1 MKPYST
7 HPPETTVLEDTKE
20 FAALEEEWEDL
31 YQDAPLATPF
41 QSWAWLYSWWEFY
54 GEGYELRLVTVRN
67 EGVLVGIVP
76 LMLKRRWG
84 FGRLLFVGTGITD
97 YLDMLAR
104 RGWEGYVSQAAREA
118 LWRMGYWHVVELH
131 ELRPAAAAWGVF
143 DGWAGPRTRMH
154 LTGFDCPVIDVKPWD
169 ELLMSLK
176 RKIRY
181 DVRRNVRRAD
191 EDGVRCELV
200 GPADAELAARRLVAL
215 NLEQWEER
223 GISPEAL
230 TRRFEAHLEA
240 AARRMTARDSGAI
253 SEVRLDGEAIASHFF
268 VFGRDFVAEY
278 MVGSGKE
285 SLRRYQVSSLF
296 IRDGLQLARQRNVA
310 CLDLLRGEE
319 PYKLRWTSKAV
330 ANHRVILGRNLLFW
344 GPYVGYRLL
353 RSRARRFVEQE
364 GTSPWIKTILN
375 PFRGRR
381 STHKSYSASRRQE
394 SGEK

>member
-7 HPPETTVLEDTKE
+7 HPPETTILEDTKE

-54 GEGYELRLVTVRN
+54 GEGYELRLITVRDD
-67 EGVLVGIVP
+67 EGLLIGLAP
-76 LMLKRRWG
+76 LMLERGLG
-84 FGRLLFVGTGITD
+84 FRKLLFVGTGPTD
-97 YLDMLAR
+97 YLDVLAR
-104 RGWEGYVSQAAREA
+104 EGWETRVLEA
-118 LWRMGYWHVVELH
+118 LARTLRQMGSWQVVDLH
-131 ELRPAAAAWGVF
+131 QLRPDAAAWGICRHW
-143 DGWAGPRTRMH
+143 DGPQLGVWQSN
-154 LTGFDCPVIDVKPWD
+154 CPVIDAKPWD
-169 ELLMSLK
+169 ELLMSLSK
-176 RKIRY
+176 NLRST
-181 DVRRNVRRAD
+181 VRRNVRRAD

-200 GPADAELAARRLVAL
+200 GPADAERAARRLVAL

-240 AARRMTARDSGAI
+240 VARRMTARDSGAI

-268 VFGRDFVAEY
+268 VFGRDFVGEY

-296 IRDGLQLARQRNVA
+296 IRDGLQLARQRDVG

-319 PYKLRWTSKAV
+319 PYKLRWTSKTV
-330 ANHRVILGRNLLFW
+330 PNHRVILGRNLLFW

-353 RSRARRFVEQE
+353 RSRARQFVEQE
-364 GTSPWIKTILN
+364 STPPWIKTILN
-375 PFRGRR
+375 PFRQR
-381 STHKSYSASRRQE
+381 YSGSP
-394 SGEK
+394 

>member
-7 HPPETTVLEDTKE
+7 HPPETAVLEDAE
-20 FAALEEEWEDL
+20 GFAALEREWEDL

-41 QSWAWLYSWWEFY
+41 QSWEWLYSWWEFY
-54 GEGYELRLVTVRN
+54 GEPYELRLITVRN
-67 EGVLVGIVP
+67 ESGVLVGIVP

-97 YLDMLAR
+97 YLDLLAR

-118 LWRMGYWHVVELH
+118 LWRMGSWHVAELH
-131 ELRPAAAAWGVF
+131 ELRPTAAAWAVF
-143 DGWAGPRTRMH
+143 EEWAGPRTRMH
-154 LTGFDCPVIDVKPWD
+154 QTNCPVIEVKPWD
-169 ELLMSLK
+169 ELLMSFK

-181 DVRRNVRRAD
+181 DVRRNIRRAD

-200 GPADAELAARRLVAL
+200 GAPHAQQAARTLVAL

-240 AARRMTARDSGAI
+240 AARRMTARDLGGI
-253 SEVRLDGEAIASHFF
+253 SEVLLDGEAIASHFF
-268 VFGRDFVAEY
+268 VFGRDFVGEY

-296 IRDGLQLARQRNVA
+296 IRDGLQLARQRNA
-310 CLDLLRGEE
+310 GWLDLLRGEE

-330 ANHRVILGRNLLFW
+330 ANHRAILGRNPLFW

-353 RSRARRFVEQE
+353 RSKARRFVEQE
-364 GTSPWIKTILN
+364 STPPWIKTILN
-375 PFRGRR
+375 PFRQR
-381 STHKSYSASRRQE
+381 YSGSP
-394 SGEK
+394 

>member
-1 MKPYST
+1 MKASPA
-7 HPPETTVLEDTKE
+7 HPPEIAIIDDAKE

-31 YQDAPLATPF
+31 YRDAPLATPF

-54 GEGYELRLVTVRN
+54 GEEYELRLITIRN
-67 EGVLVGIVP
+67 EDLLVGIFP

-97 YLDMLAR
+97 YLDLLAR
-104 RGWEGYVSQAAREA
+104 EGWESYVSEAAREA
-118 LWRMGYWHVVELH
+118 LWRIGSWHVAEFH
-131 ELRPAAAAWGVF
+131 ELRPSAVAWSLF
-143 DGWAGPRTRMH
+143 DNWAGPRTRIH
-154 LTGFDCPVIDVKPWD
+154 QTNCPVIEVKPWD
-169 ELLMSLK
+169 EVLMSLK

-181 DVRRNVRRAD
+181 DIRRNVRRAD

-200 GPADAELAARRLVAL
+200 GPADAERAARRLVAL

-240 AARRMTARDSGAI
+240 AAHRMTARDSGGI
-253 SEVRLDGEAIASHFF
+253 SEVRLNGEAIASHFF
-268 VFGRDFVAEY
+268 VFGRGFVGEY

-296 IRDGLQLARQRNVA
+296 IRDGLEIARERNVA

-330 ANHRVILGRNLLFW
+330 SNHRVILGRTPVLW
-344 GPYVGYRLL
+344 GPYVAYRLA
-353 RSRARRFVEQE
+353 RSKARRYVEE
-364 GTSPWIKTILN
+364 ESTPRWIKSVLQ
-375 PFRGRR
+375 PLRR
-381 STHKSYSASRRQE
+381 RYTGSA
-394 SGEK
+394 

>member
-1 MKPYST
+1 
-7 HPPETTVLEDTKE
+7 
-20 FAALEEEWEDL
+20 
-31 YQDAPLATPF
+31 
-41 QSWAWLYSWWEFY
+41 
-54 GEGYELRLVTVRN
+54 
-67 EGVLVGIVP
+67 
-76 LMLKRRWG
+76 
-84 FGRLLFVGTGITD
+84 
-97 YLDMLAR
+97 
-104 RGWEGYVSQAAREA
+104 
-118 LWRMGYWHVVELH
+118 MGYWHVAELH

-154 LTGFDCPVIDVKPWD
+154 QTNCPVIDVKPWD

-253 SEVRLDGEAIASHFF
+253 SELWRGEEVVVSVFW
-268 VFGRDFVAEY
+268 VFGWDFVGFYILGASQE
-278 MVGSGKE
+278 M
-285 SLRRYQVSSLF
+285 LRRYQVSSLF
-296 IRDGLQLARQRNVA
+296 IRDGLQLARQRNVT

-344 GPYVGYRLL
+344 GPYGGYRLL
-353 RSRARRFVEQE
+353 RSKARRFVEQE
-364 GTSPWIKTILN
+364 STPPWIKMILN

>member
-1 MKPYST
+1 MKPHSFA
-7 HPPETTVLEDTKE
+7 HPPEIAVLEDAKG
-20 FAALEEEWEDL
+20 FAALEEEWENL
-31 YQDAPLATPF
+31 YHNAPLATPF

-104 RGWEGYVSQAAREA
+104 RGWEGYVSQAARET
-118 LWRMGYWHVVELH
+118 LWRMGYWHVAELH

-143 DGWAGPRTRMH
+143 DGWDGPRTRMH
-154 LTGFDCPVIDVKPWD
+154 QTNCPVIDVKPWD

-268 VFGRDFVAEY
+268 VFGRDFVGEY

-364 GTSPWIKTILN
+364 STPPWIKTILN